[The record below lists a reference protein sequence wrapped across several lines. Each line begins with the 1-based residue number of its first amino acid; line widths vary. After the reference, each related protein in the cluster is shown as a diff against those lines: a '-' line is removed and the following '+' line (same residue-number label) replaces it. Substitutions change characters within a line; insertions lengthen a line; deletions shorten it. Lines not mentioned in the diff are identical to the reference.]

1 VPTAT
6 VGTLRRVKMTCS
18 KHDTLLQQL
27 KEAEEEIERLKDEN
41 ESLWFMLEEMKDA
54 DKAMMDNLS
63 EIILKGL
70 TPIAEA

>member
-1 VPTAT
+1 
-6 VGTLRRVKMTCS
+6 MTCS
-18 KHDTLLQQL
+18 KHETLLQQL
-27 KEAEEEIERLKDEN
+27 KEAESEIERLKDEN

-54 DKAMMDNLS
+54 DKAVMDNLS

>member
-1 VPTAT
+1 MPTAT

-27 KEAEEEIERLKDEN
+27 KEAEKEIERLKDEN

-54 DKAMMDNLS
+54 DKAMMENLS

>member
-1 VPTAT
+1 
-6 VGTLRRVKMTCS
+6 MTCS

>member
-1 VPTAT
+1 
-6 VGTLRRVKMTCS
+6 MTCS
-18 KHDTLLQQL
+18 QHDLLLQKL
-27 KEAEEEIERLKDEN
+27 KEAEEEIKRLKDEN

-70 TPIAEA
+70 TPTAEA

>member
-1 VPTAT
+1 MPTAT